1 MVVRNEFLLNAV
13 VEHNVVVG
21 NCFCDG
27 CRDRRLRQIM
37 INGFTNNQL
46 YALFMREL
54 VEKEETRLKMLHK
67 TTLQQI
73 VHGKAYKVSS
83 LENTNY
89 RYFKSWAKN
98 QPNFALLSEKE
109 MCKFCAK
116 VNEASVVFGSW
127 DTIVKNL
134 TDSRM
139 DQIDARRLSV
149 RQFYLA
155 KNINWCLSYNEIL
168 RKKGKNEH
176 DAPYPEEKYND
187 IFQYIINSGILDDVN
202 NNPQV
207 AAIIGGRLQ
216 SDMVRRSNVRY
227 RPY

>member
-1 MVVRNEFLLNAV
+1 MVVRNEFLLYIV
-13 VEHNVVVG
+13 VHNRVVG
-21 NCFCDG
+21 NCFCEG
-27 CRDRRLRQIM
+27 CRDRRLRQV
-37 INGFTNNQL
+37 INNGYTNNQL

-54 VEKEETRLKMLHK
+54 VKKEETRLEKLHK

-73 VHGKAYKVSS
+73 VHGKAYKETS

-98 QPNFALLSEKE
+98 QPNFAHLSEKE
-109 MCKFCAK
+109 MSKFCAK
-116 VNEASVVFGSW
+116 VNEASVVFDSW

-155 KNINWCLSYNEIL
+155 KNINWCLSYNELL
-168 RKKGKNEH
+168 RIKGKNE
-176 DAPYPEEKYND
+176 DESPYPEDKYND

-216 SDMVRRSNVRY
+216 SDMVRRSNARY